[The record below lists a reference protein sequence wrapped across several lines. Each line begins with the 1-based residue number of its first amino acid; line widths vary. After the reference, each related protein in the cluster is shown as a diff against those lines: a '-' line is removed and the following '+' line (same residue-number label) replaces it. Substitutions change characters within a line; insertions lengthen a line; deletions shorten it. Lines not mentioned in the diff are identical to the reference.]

1 VTTTEGAP
9 LAMEPSTARGVRLH
23 PIEIDLLC
31 TFAEVE
37 APFPLEIESSGQ
49 TYAEQL
55 MIYRGARE
63 ALTERGL
70 ADEGGPLGVAE
81 DFVHLIRFG
90 TGALDLVLFD
100 DLPRLRAVVLADRGE
115 ALLVTQDPRD
125 EVGYVYLKP
134 ITLDEAVEELMA
146 FVPKHDAPMAA
157 PFTLPR
163 RAIAAVYSELAEHMG
178 DPETGVPPEELSG
191 NEVDELIH
199 SRGIDERAVRNMVT
213 HLQPVFGN
221 GQAGIARRT
230 GAEGDEWRRDGDEL
244 RWLDTSRG
252 RWRFADGDETG
263 LGRST
268 VRATHR
274 SSEEE
279 DDESEGSEWISVN
292 PFPMDEMRSALRKL
306 AARLR

>member
-1 VTTTEGAP
+1 
-9 LAMEPSTARGVRLH
+9 MEPTSSRGVRLH

-90 TGALDLVLFD
+90 TGALDLVLFEED
-100 DLPRLRAVVLADRGE
+100 RPRLRAVVLADRGE
-115 ALLVTQDPRD
+115 ALLVTQDPLD
-125 EVGYVYLKP
+125 QYGYVYLKP

-146 FVPKHDAPMAA
+146 FVPRHDAPMAS

-163 RAIAAVYSELAEHMG
+163 RAIAAAFTMLTERMG
-178 DPETGVPPEELSG
+178 DPESGVAPREMMG

-199 SRGIDERAVRNMVT
+199 QHGIDERAVRNMVT
-213 HLQPVFGN
+213 HLQPVLGN

-244 RWLDTSRG
+244 RWLDTNRG

-263 LGRST
+263 GGRST
-268 VRATHR
+268 VRSA
-274 SSEEE
+274 SEDE
-279 DDESEGSEWISVN
+279 DDDLLAGSEWISVN

>member
-1 VTTTEGAP
+1 
-9 LAMEPSTARGVRLH
+9 MEPSTSRGVRLH

-37 APFPLEIESSGQ
+37 APFPLEIESSGE

-90 TGALDLVLFD
+90 TGALDMVLFEED
-100 DLPRLRAVVLADRGE
+100 RPRLRAVVLADRGE

-146 FVPKHDAPMAA
+146 LVPKHDAPMAS

-163 RAIAAVYSELAEHMG
+163 RAIAAVYAVLAERMG
-178 DPETGVPPEELSG
+178 DPERGVGPTEMTGD
-191 NEVDELIH
+191 EVDELVRAH
-199 SRGIDERAVRNMVT
+199 GIDERAVRNMIT

-263 LGRST
+263 VSSARKST
-268 VRATHR
+268 SR
-274 SSEEE
+274 SSEED
-279 DDESEGSEWISVN
+279 DDELEGSEWISVN
-292 PFPMDEMRSALRKL
+292 PFPADEMRSALRKL